1 MELAAEIA
9 TLNTKIQQLQRE
21 ANNEDLTRDVAK
33 GRSEIVRLKGEI
45 VDLESKFRCWYKRAF
60 DQSIVLES
68 LRADIETLQA
78 DLHECAQKLKI
89 ETARADK
96 AEARSSKVLEA
107 GRNVQ
112 AEYKRETERWGLVE
126 SECLVAQKELAK
138 EIEKRKLAESR
149 CLVARAEPKP
159 YVAILE
165 STVAGL
171 RSDLARQTSSE
182 VAAQEALQKALVT
195 AEKRRTG
202 LNKVQGDLNDT
213 SATLALRDKSIRTLI
228 AANKGL
234 RARLP
239 M

>member
-1 MELAAEIA
+1 M
-9 TLNTKIQQLQRE
+9 
-21 ANNEDLTRDVAK
+21 
-33 GRSEIVRLKGEI
+33 
-45 VDLESKFRCWYKRAF
+45 
-60 DQSIVLES
+60 
-68 LRADIETLQA
+68 
-78 DLHECAQKLKI
+78 KI

-112 AEYKRETERWGLVE
+112 AEYKREPERWGLVE

-149 CLVARAEPKP
+149 CLVARAESKP

-171 RSDLARQTSSE
+171 RSDLARHTSSE

-195 AEKRRTG
+195 AEKRRTT